1 MNTEKKLCL
10 FCKHFRIWGGFS
22 GASEQT
28 PPEDPEAKCSL
39 PDLVELQKGKFV
51 PKWELKE
58 MDMAS
63 DFRAYLKT
71 AETCPDYEED
81 MN

>member
-22 GASEQT
+22 GASEET
-28 PPEDPEAKCSL
+28 PPEYPDAKCSRYD
-39 PDLVELQKGKFV
+39 PIEFERRRLV
-51 PKWELKE
+51 PRWELKE
-58 MDMAS
+58 MDIAS

-81 MN
+81 GD